1 MKIGIIVQSRMGST
15 RLPGKVLMNADQNNL
30 MIDYTI
36 NQLKSCKTSDELIIA
51 TSNLERDD
59 VLAKHCENQNINVFR
74 GDEVDVLDRHY
85 QCAKKFSLSHIIRIP
100 SDKPLIDPQIIDLII
115 ETFISN
121 KYDYVANYGVIK
133 KNNKLIL
140 NSTYPS
146 GTEVEMM
153 SFNALEIAWKD
164 AKTSDEREHVTP
176 HIYLNPEKFRIKIL
190 HLNSNLSSLRW
201 SLDYERDLKVIRE
214 IIQNIPHRPIL
225 MDDIIKFLN
234 ENPTVRDYNQHSN

>member
-1 MKIGIIVQSRMGST
+1 
-15 RLPGKVLMNADQNNL
+15 
-30 MIDYTI
+30 
-36 NQLKSCKTSDELIIA
+36 
-51 TSNLERDD
+51 
-59 VLAKHCENQNINVFR
+59 
-74 GDEVDVLDRHY
+74 
-85 QCAKKFSLSHIIRIP
+85 
-100 SDKPLIDPQIIDLII
+100 
-115 ETFISN
+115 
-121 KYDYVANYGVIK
+121 
-133 KNNKLIL
+133 
-140 NSTYPS
+140 
-146 GTEVEMM
+146 MM
-153 SFNALEIAWKD
+153 SFNALEIAWRD

>member
-1 MKIGIIVQSRMGST
+1 
-15 RLPGKVLMNADQNNL
+15 
-30 MIDYTI
+30 MINGCLLY
-36 NQLKSCKTSDELIIA
+36 TSDA
-51 TSNLERDD
+51 ADD
-59 VLAKHCENQNINVFR
+59 TPC
-74 GDEVDVLDRHY
+74 VDLGGR
-85 QCAKKFSLSHIIRIP
+85 RI
-100 SDKPLIDPQIIDLII
+100 
-115 ETFISN
+115 
-121 KYDYVANYGVIK
+121 IK